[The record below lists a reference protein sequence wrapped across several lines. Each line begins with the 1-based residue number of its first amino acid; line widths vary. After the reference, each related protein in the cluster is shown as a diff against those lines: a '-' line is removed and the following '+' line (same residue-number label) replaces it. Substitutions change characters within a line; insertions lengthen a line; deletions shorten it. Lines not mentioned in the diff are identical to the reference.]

1 MPTSEYRPDLMG
13 HASLEPS
20 GCFEPSSWQSFT
32 LTRTAG
38 RFEVDDT
45 GSIKM
50 GFRFATDFGRV
61 QFVDPAGPGFT
72 TVEASN
78 GATLKTKCEFKRSI
92 RPWSRSL
99 CLLRRRRLQSL
110 HRDGLRV
117 RHEFALS

>member
-1 MPTSEYRPDLMG
+1 L
-13 HASLEPS
+13 
-20 GCFEPSSWQSFT
+20 GCFEPRSRQSFT

-38 RFEVDDT
+38 RFGFDDT

-50 GFRFATDFGRV
+50 GFRFATDFGPL

-78 GATLKTKCEFKRSI
+78 GATVKTKWEFKPSI
-92 RPWSRSL
+92 RPWSRPL

-117 RHEFALS
+117 RHKFALS